1 MNIPNRIQKTLY
13 LLEWWI
19 ENNNTCYVVY
29 KPETKVAYKPS
40 NLEKL
45 S

>member
-13 LLEWWI
+13 LLEWWMG
-19 ENNNTCYVVY
+19 NNNTCYAVNG
-29 KPETKVAYKPS
+29 PDTKVAYKPM
-40 NLEKL
+40 NIGKL